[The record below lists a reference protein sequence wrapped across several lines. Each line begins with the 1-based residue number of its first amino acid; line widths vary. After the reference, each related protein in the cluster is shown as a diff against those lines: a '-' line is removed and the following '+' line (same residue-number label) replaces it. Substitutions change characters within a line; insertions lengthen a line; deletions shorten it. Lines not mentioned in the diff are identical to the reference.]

1 MSQPLLFGILNIT
14 EDSFSDGGRFLAPDA
29 ALDQAERLIGDG
41 ADVLDLGGASSN
53 PDSKAVP
60 VDTEIA
66 RLRPIVGEGKK
77 RGWAISIDSFAP
89 ETQRWALGEGVQYLN
104 DIQGFPYPDLYP
116 ALARSDA
123 KLIIMHSVQESG
135 PAKRIETDPKTI
147 LDRIAAFF
155 DRRVHALAKAG
166 IARERLILDPGM
178 GFFLGASPEVSLTV
192 LEGLP
197 EIKAAFG
204 LPLLVS
210 VSRKGFLRKLTRR
223 AVAEIGPASL
233 AAELYAAR
241 HGADMIRTHDPG
253 AIRDALTIWCHIEAR
268 EDSVSSRQKRPDKI
282 RQNL

>member
-1 MSQPLLFGILNIT
+1 MSQPQLFGILNIT

-29 ALDQAERLIGDG
+29 AHDQAEKLIGDG

-53 PDSKAVP
+53 PSSEPVP
-60 VDTEIA
+60 VETEIA
-66 RLRPIVGEGKK
+66 RLRPIVGEGRK

-89 ETQRWALGEGVQYLN
+89 ETQRWALSEGVQYLN
-104 DIQGFPYPDLYP
+104 DIQGFPYPELYP

-123 KLIIMHSVQESG
+123 KLIIMHSVQELG

-155 DRRVHALAKAG
+155 DRRVSALTNAG

-192 LEGLP
+192 LKGLP
-197 EIKAAFG
+197 EIRSAFG

-210 VSRKGFLRKLTRR
+210 VSRKGFLRKLAHRP
-223 AVAEIGPASL
+223 VAEIGPASL

-241 HGADMIRTHDPG
+241 HGADMIRTHDPK

-268 EDSVSSRQKRPDKI
+268 DGTQSSRQ
-282 RQNL
+282 NLV

>member
-1 MSQPLLFGILNIT
+1 MSQPQLFGILNIT
-14 EDSFSDGGRFLAPDA
+14 ADSFSDGGRFLSPDA
-29 ALDQAERLIGDG
+29 ALDQAEKLIGDS

-53 PDSKAVP
+53 HNSEPVP

-77 RGWAISIDSFAP
+77 RGWAISIDSFSP
-89 ETQRWALGEGVQYLN
+89 ETQRWAISEGVQYLN

-123 KLIIMHSVQESG
+123 KLIIMHSVQELG

-147 LDRIAAFF
+147 LDRITAFF
-155 DRRVHALAKAG
+155 DRRVSALTKAG

-197 EIKAAFG
+197 EIKTAFG

-241 HGADMIRTHDPG
+241 HGADMIRTHDPK

-268 EDSVSSRQKRPDKI
+268 EDSPSSRQ
-282 RQNL
+282 NTA

>member
-1 MSQPLLFGILNIT
+1 MSQPQLFGILNIT
-14 EDSFSDGGRFLAPDA
+14 ADSFSDGGRFLAPDA
-29 ALDQAERLIGDG
+29 ALDQAEKLIGDS

-53 PDSKAVP
+53 PNSEPVP

-77 RGWAISIDSFAP
+77 RGWAISIDSFSP
-89 ETQRWALGEGVQYLN
+89 ETQRWAISEGVQYLN

-123 KLIIMHSVQESG
+123 KLIIMHSVQELG

-147 LDRIAAFF
+147 LDRITAFF
-155 DRRVHALAKAG
+155 DRRVSALTKAG

-197 EIKAAFG
+197 EIKTAFG

-241 HGADMIRTHDPG
+241 HGADMIRTHDPK

-268 EDSVSSRQKRPDKI
+268 EDSPSSRQ
-282 RQNL
+282 NTA

>member
-1 MSQPLLFGILNIT
+1 MSQPQLFGILNIT
-14 EDSFSDGGRFLAPDA
+14 ADSFSDGGRFLAPDA
-29 ALDQAERLIGDG
+29 ALDQAEKLIGDS

-53 PDSKAVP
+53 PNSEPVP

-77 RGWAISIDSFAP
+77 RGWAISIDSFSP
-89 ETQRWALGEGVQYLN
+89 ETQRWAISEGVQYLN

-123 KLIIMHSVQESG
+123 KLIIMHSVQELG

-147 LDRIAAFF
+147 LDRITAFF
-155 DRRVHALAKAG
+155 DRRVSALTKAG

-197 EIKAAFG
+197 EIKTAFG

-241 HGADMIRTHDPG
+241 HGADMIRTHDPK

-268 EDSVSSRQKRPDKI
+268 DGTQSSRQ
-282 RQNL
+282 NTL

>member
-1 MSQPLLFGILNIT
+1 MSQPQLFGILNIT
-14 EDSFSDGGRFLAPDA
+14 ADSFSDGGRFLAPDA
-29 ALDQAERLIGDG
+29 ALDQAEKLIGDS

-53 PDSKAVP
+53 PNSEPVP

-77 RGWAISIDSFAP
+77 RGWAISIDSFSP
-89 ETQRWALGEGVQYLN
+89 ETQRWAISEGVQYLN

-123 KLIIMHSVQESG
+123 KLIIMHSVQELG

-147 LDRIAAFF
+147 LDRITAFF
-155 DRRVHALAKAG
+155 DRRVSALTKAG

-197 EIKAAFG
+197 EIKTAFG

-241 HGADMIRTHDPG
+241 HGADMIRTHDPK
-253 AIRDALTIWCHIEAR
+253 AIRDALTIWCHIERSGGVPAGAQ
-268 EDSVSSRQKRPDKI
+268 DPG
-282 RQNL
+282 